1 MVIPAQEQE
10 FKASLGYVKLC
21 LKRLKARGYS
31 VVNPSTHVRWL
42 TWTLTPAPGRWT
54 STGPALID
62 TPHHNTH
69 IGGGGQHKA
78 PLCNSPGY
86 PRTVDQAGLELREIP
101 LHLP

>member
-69 IGGGGQHKA
+69 IGGGVNTRL
-78 PLCNSPGY
+78 LCV
-86 PRTVDQAGLELREIP
+86 TVLAILELWTK
-101 LHLP
+101 LA